1 MLQCTSAS
9 AVTKPNQEE
18 MICVISGNVC
28 VRQGSMAA
36 NDKSFT
42 LMSTLFVLVS
52 SLKEEE
58 FAPSCQE
65 KNRA

>member
-1 MLQCTSAS
+1 
-9 AVTKPNQEE
+9 
-18 MICVISGNVC
+18 
-28 VRQGSMAA
+28 MAA